1 MRKAYTITAAF
12 LYAVSAKPHN
22 GILTGTEKVIG
33 TGGAISRIY
42 GGEPVTSEL
51 KYPFFLALVVNEGGV
66 DYQICGATLIAP
78 NVALTAAHCVTE
90 PGKIILMNY
99 SSNALQNY

>member
-12 LYAVSAKPHN
+12 LYVTSAKPHN

-33 TGGAISRIY
+33 TRGGAISRIY

-78 NVALTAAHCVTE
+78 NVALTAAQCVMDY
-90 PGKIILMNY
+90 GKIILMN
-99 SSNALQNY
+99 